1 MMQSEKEKAIVGTV
15 KNITFELNKQLILAA
30 KNDIEV
36 RFEDVHVTQM
46 GDKVSRIQVAVKLFK
61 AL

>member
-1 MMQSEKEKAIVGTV
+1 MQSEKEKAIVGTV